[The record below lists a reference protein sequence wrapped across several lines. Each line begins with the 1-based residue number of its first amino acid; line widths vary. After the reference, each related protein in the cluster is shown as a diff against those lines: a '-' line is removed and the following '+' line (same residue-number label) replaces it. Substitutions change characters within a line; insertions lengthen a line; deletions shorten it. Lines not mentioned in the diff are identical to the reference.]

1 MQKNLF
7 GVVTAQSVKA
17 EKPKAKAKAPFPDL
31 SLIKGLN
38 EQEASAD
45 AVFWHRILLNKAI
58 RQQKPTQFLQI
69 LANEIALKKGTKTP
83 YIAILDSLKHGC

>member
-7 GVVTAQSVKA
+7 GIVTAQPIKA

-31 SLIKGLN
+31 SLLKGLN

-69 LANEIALKKGTKTP
+69 LATQ
-83 YIAILDSLKHGC
+83 